1 MVLVFF
7 SLYEILLIM
16 INCDLRKNIS
26 VGASGNSCNSVEIN
40 AGVSDGLYI
49 FNLSDIQDLIF
60 SGDSRPDGSLF
71 VETIVTREPYYI
83 VDANSI
89 SFTEEYEDHYYSQRL
104 TATISSVDEDLEE
117 ILRDAV
123 HGRYVIALN
132 VIGDEHYRLIGWKEG
147 LSLDEELTIST
158 ENNSYEITFDGRTTY
173 PVFEADKSNFDL
185 ANKEFDAI
193 FEPLFVAGE
202 VVCDGYGWATAKYV
216 VKVNSAGQALD
227 RYDKLCQY
235 SGLAQAAYKLSGVS
249 DGNYYILGTYSSTDF
264 FNGRSVRIYDATLCE
279 ISGSISVSPSAVTL
293 CSNNTTSAITISSTD
308 NWELVTYPSYVD
320 ISRTAG
326 GVNDQVVY
334 LYSTENCGTQTLT
347 FRNRATRQTAS
358 VTVHNDRI
366 NIGSS
371 FVYPNGTTNFTLTP
385 DTCGNYTASSTLGSV
400 TVNDDGTFTVSGIS
414 ASNTEQ
420 TGTITLTIGSCETV
434 QINITILGNDTAR
447 HARAIAEWC
456 ETD

>member
-1 MVLVFF
+1 
-7 SLYEILLIM
+7 M
-16 INCDLRKNIS
+16 INCDLRNNIS
-26 VGASGNSCNSVEIN
+26 VGTSGDSCNSIEMN

-49 FNLSDIQDLIF
+49 FNLSDIQGLIF

-71 VETIVTREPYYI
+71 VDTIITSQPYYV

-89 SFTEEYEDHYYSQRL
+89 SFTEEYEDHYYSQSL
-104 TATISSVDEDLEE
+104 TATISSVNETLEE

-123 HGRYVIALN
+123 HGRYLIALN
-132 VIGDEHYRLIGWKEG
+132 IIGDEHYRLIGWKEG
-147 LSLDEELTIST
+147 LSLDDELTIST
-158 ENNSYEITFDGRTTY
+158 ENNSYQLTFEGKTTY
-173 PVFEADKSNFDL
+173 PVLEADKSNFDL
-185 ANKEFDAI
+185 ANKVFEAI

-227 RYDKLCQY
+227 KDDKLCEY
-235 SGLAQAAYKLSGVS
+235 TGLAQAAYKLSGVS
-249 DGNYYILGTYSSTDF
+249 DGSYYILGTYSSTDF

-279 ISGSISVSPSAVTL
+279 ISGSISVSPSSVSL
-293 CSNNTTSAITISSTD
+293 CSNIETSAITISSTD
-308 NWELVTYPSYVD
+308 SWELVTYPSYVD

-326 GVNDQVVY
+326 GINDQVVY

-347 FRNRATRQTAS
+347 FRNRATRQTAN
-358 VTVHNDRI
+358 VTVNNDRI
-366 NIGSS
+366 SIGSS
-371 FVYPNGTTNFTLTP
+371 FTYPNGTTNFTLTP
-385 DTCGNYTASSTLGSV
+385 TTCGAYTASSTLGTA
-400 TVNDDGTFTVSGIS
+400 TVNDDGSFTISGIS
-414 ASNTEQ
+414 TSNTEQ
-420 TGTITLTIGSCETV
+420 TGTITLSKGSCETK